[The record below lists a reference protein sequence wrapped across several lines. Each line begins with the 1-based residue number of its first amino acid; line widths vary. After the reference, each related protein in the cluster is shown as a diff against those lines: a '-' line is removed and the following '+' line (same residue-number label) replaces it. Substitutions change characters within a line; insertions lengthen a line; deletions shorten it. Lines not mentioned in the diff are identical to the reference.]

1 MMMSLTCLEKYAWR
15 SVSLS
20 PRRQVARIGFD
31 SKISPEHKNQKN
43 LWNCVKAKLL
53 KHPYP
58 SAMIPIEG
66 DGTPKMEEEYV
77 LTVTSV

>member
-1 MMMSLTCLEKYAWR
+1 MPEGVYHF
-15 SVSLS
+15 
-20 PRRQVARIGFD
+20 RQGGKLPTGFD

-66 DGTPKMEEEYV
+66 DGTPKTEEEYD